1 MNFFKK
7 FFDTSQTLVNSQLQP
22 PIQTLVRPLNPW
34 KIIVFNGLGGVAKTI
49 KSVDF
54 SRVFHIRFF
63 YKLTPNPTPR
73 LTIPTNPYQKSLSS
87 LTHQPQPQ
95 TRHSFRKNLYPLPKN
110 SSSIPKLTIHPHL
123 IHTLIPNKSLPQIN
137 LLSNLSTTL
146 QISPQ
151 NNRVS
156 SI

>member
-1 MNFFKK
+1 MENYSFHWFRGVPKTVK
-7 FFDTSQTLVNSQLQP
+7 NNVFSL
-22 PIQTLVRPLNPW
+22 
-34 KIIVFNGLGGVAKTI
+34 VFNIRL
-49 KSVDF
+49 
-54 SRVFHIRFF
+54 FHTPTPN
-63 YKLTPNPTPR
+63 LTPRSSPLHSTQQ
-73 LTIPTNPYQKSLSS
+73 IPTKIQLTPLSLPVPIS
-87 LTHQPQPQ
+87 QPQ
-95 TRHSFRKNLYPLPKN
+95 TRYSFRKNLYPLPKN

>member
-1 MNFFKK
+1 MPFLSVFSRVTAFFKV
-7 FFDTSQTLVNSQLQP
+7 L
-22 PIQTLVRPLNPW
+22 
-34 KIIVFNGLGGVAKTI
+34 KIIVFNVLGGVAKTI
-49 KSVDF
+49 RSVDF
-54 SRVFHIRFF
+54 SYVFHIRLFHTP
-63 YKLTPNPTPR
+63 TPNPTPR
-73 LTIPTNPYQKSLSS
+73 SSPLHSTQQIPTKIQLTPLSLPIPIS
-87 LTHQPQPQ
+87 QPQP
-95 TRHSFRKNLYPLPKN
+95 RYSFRKNLCPLPKN